1 MKKNILIIAVI
12 FGVALSGIFLWRF
25 LDTPAKADFK
35 KTQPLTK
42 LSAEDI
48 NLVLGSHKDG
58 GKDGVSNITQSA
70 ESRKIFL
77 KGLREYL
84 ALAAQAKTERLD
96 EDATFKINFEYKK
109 NGLLADL
116 YKEKLTKELGTPYQL
131 SKEELETVWQKS
143 ENQKQFDNDIETLRQ
158 IQIQVGKE
166 RGGQINIPKPQGGA
180 LEKIREN
187 WATAKIL
194 SDKAKADLDFMSKP
208 ELNLRIRILEAGI
221 LSADYLR
228 KHWSESVKATPE
240 EIKNYLTAHPEYNL
254 EAKLEK
260 AKSLL
265 KRVQAGEDFAKLAA
279 EFSEDRPTKKKGG
292 LYENINTDFI
302 WKEVEKAALALEKG
316 QTANSLVET
325 NTGYHIVRL
334 ENKKIIKEAD
344 GLEKVVFSVRH
355 ILLQK
360 AFEEPGN
367 SNPEVPSPFMQ
378 PDEIAKGVI
387 ETEKRNALVSK
398 IINANEISLP
408 DEFGAESKN
417 L

>member
-12 FGVALSGIFLWRF
+12 FGVTISGVFLWRF
-25 LDTPAKADFK
+25 LDTTAKANLN
-35 KTQPLTK
+35 KTESLTK
-42 LSAEDI
+42 LSADDI
-48 NLVLGSHKDG
+48 NLILGTHKDG
-58 GKDGVSNITQSA
+58 GKDGVSNITQSD
-70 ESRKIFL
+70 ESRKLFL

-84 ALAAQAKTERLD
+84 ALAAQAKTEGLD
-96 EDATFKINFEYKK
+96 GDASFRINFEYKK

-116 YKEKLTKELGTPYQL
+116 YKEKLTKELGNPYQL
-131 SKEELETVWQKS
+131 SKEEVESVWQNS
-143 ENQKQFDNDIETLRQ
+143 ENQKQFDIDIETLRQ

-166 RGGQINIPKPQGGA
+166 RGGQTNIPKPQGGA
-180 LEKIREN
+180 LEKTREN

-194 SDKAKADLDFMSKP
+194 SDRAKADLEFMSKP

-228 KHWSESVKATPE
+228 KHWSESVKATPQ
-240 EIKNYLTAHPEYNL
+240 EITAYLTAHPEYNL

-265 KRVQAGEDFAKLAA
+265 KRVQAGEDFAKLAT
-279 EFSEDRPTKKKGG
+279 ENSEDRPTKIKGG

-302 WKEVEKAALALEKG
+302 WKEVETAALALEKG
-316 QTANSLVET
+316 QVANELVET
-325 NTGYHIVRL
+325 QTGYHIVRL
-334 ENKKIIKEAD
+334 ENKKVTKEAD
-344 GLEKVVFSVRH
+344 GREKVVFSVRH

-367 SNPEVPSPFMQ
+367 TNPEVPSPFMQ

-387 ETEKRNALVSK
+387 EREKRNALVSK
-398 IINANEISLP
+398 IIKANEISLP
-408 DEFGAESKN
+408 DEFANESKN